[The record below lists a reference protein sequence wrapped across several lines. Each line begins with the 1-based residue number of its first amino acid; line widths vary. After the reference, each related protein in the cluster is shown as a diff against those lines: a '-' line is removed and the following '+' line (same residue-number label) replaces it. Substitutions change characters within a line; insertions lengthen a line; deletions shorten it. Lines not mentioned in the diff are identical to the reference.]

1 MGDPG
6 CFGERSFKQRP
17 ESETTT
23 QKPRAFFCWVVVPP
37 NYDSSPSY
45 FWSLRKLPSETSI
58 TLLDMKS
65 LSWSIVGM
73 VIKLTKQKLKVFI
86 LTWLWLKKQ
95 ESEWNFKT
103 GRIHMVDRKRPC
115 SPPKG
120 FDWVRQCGEF
130 QNFSPA
136 GTGRPFDLARAS
148 WWLQMLSF
156 CFQTTRV
163 FASGKLVVLAPCN
176 LGLQL
181 QNPILRSESRHSRK
195 FFFIVG
201 HQHQSLRTCMPR
213 NQLVIKSHLTLMSIL
228 HEVPGS
234 IDSIIP
240 LHPQIILHEVAK
252 STLSKSE
259 GKLPPMGEVA
269 HQQG

>member
-23 QKPRAFFCWVVVPP
+23 QKPRSFFCWVVVPP
-37 NYDSSPSY
+37 NSDSSPSY
-45 FWSLRKLPSETSI
+45 VWSLRKLPSETSI

-65 LSWSIVGM
+65 LSCSIVGM

-95 ESEWNFKT
+95 ETEWKSLKR
-103 GRIHMVDRKRPC
+103 GGIHMVDIKRLC
-115 SPPKG
+115 SPPTG
-120 FDWVRQCGEF
+120 FDWVRQCEKF

-136 GTGRPFDLARAS
+136 GTGGPFYLAMAS

-163 FASGKLVVLAPCN
+163 FASGKLVVLAPPSTS
-176 LGLQL
+176 GLSYKTQFSVL
-181 QNPILRSESRHSRK
+181 S
-195 FFFIVG
+195 
-201 HQHQSLRTCMPR
+201 
-213 NQLVIKSHLTLMSIL
+213 
-228 HEVPGS
+228 PGTRANS
-234 IDSIIP
+234 FSF
-240 LHPQIILHEVAK
+240 LAV
-252 STLSKSE
+252 
-259 GKLPPMGEVA
+259 
-269 HQQG
+269 